1 MLQAL
6 DKTTGYPAKV
16 AGDFNCDLQSKTI
29 KLYNKVRPLMQNI
42 RDESEEVGSNYKRYF
57 VNCIFN
63 LKFHVSLDG
72 NNRQLVNDGGEKG

>member
-6 DKTTGYPAKV
+6 HKTTGYPVKV

-29 KLYNKVRPLMQNI
+29 KLYNKVRPLIQNI
-42 RDESEEVGSNYKRYF
+42 WGKSRRSAAIMSAISF
-57 VNCIFN
+57 NCIFY

-72 NNRQLVNDGGEKG
+72 NNRKLVNDGGEKG